1 LVYAQAP
8 SFEER
13 ISSIDEYSI
22 VLKKNQAEINSTK
35 EEIESYKNPK
45 IIEKEQK
52 VLNRLNFQVTK
63 VLKNVSAN
71 REYVEAE
78 RVKK

>member
-1 LVYAQAP
+1 MVYAQAP

>member
-63 VLKNVSAN
+63 V
-71 REYVEAE
+71 
-78 RVKK
+78 